1 MAEGGHG
8 KWIAWITAGAAVVG
22 AFVALYG
29 ILHHPDTSVADYQRQ
44 VRATCGRV
52 HDLLT
57 TDHGGEIIDF
67 DSAGGFP
74 SNPLDLVQG
83 LPEDH
88 QHGRSE
94 RCRGNDLERGE
105 RHSRRRRGAH
115 DQRWGTAQ

>member
-52 HDLLT
+52 HDQT
-57 TDHGGEIIDF
+57 GPAVPGRPQG
-67 DSAGGFP
+67 AGGDGTA
-74 SNPLDLVQG
+74 SLVQG